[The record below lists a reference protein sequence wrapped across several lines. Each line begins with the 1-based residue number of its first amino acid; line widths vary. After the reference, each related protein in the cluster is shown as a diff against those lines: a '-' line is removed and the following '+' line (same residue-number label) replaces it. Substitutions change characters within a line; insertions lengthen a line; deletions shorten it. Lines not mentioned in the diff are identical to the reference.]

1 MFAGIMTES
10 EVCKIDSVD
19 YEKVEKVRKAFPGD
33 AIIVNL
39 ADIFKAIG
47 DPTRL
52 KIVIALMKEE
62 LCVCDLAALV
72 NITVSGISH
81 QLRILRGLKIVRNR
95 KEGKMVY
102 YSLVDKHIENLVS
115 QAQEHILE

>member
-1 MFAGIMTES
+1 MFVEKMNEND
-10 EVCKIDSVD
+10 VCKIDSVD
-19 YEKVEKVRKAFPGD
+19 YEKVKKVKATFPEQNV
-33 AIIVNL
+33 IVSL
-39 ADIFKAIG
+39 ADFFKAIG

-52 KIVIALMKEE
+52 KIVLALMKEE
-62 LCVCDLAALV
+62 LCVCDLAALINV
-72 NITVSGISH
+72 TVSGISH

-102 YSLVDKHIENLVS
+102 YSLADNHIENLVS

>member
-1 MFAGIMTES
+1 MFVEIMP
-10 EVCKIDSVD
+10 VNDICKIDSVD
-19 YEKVEKVRKAFPGD
+19 HEKVEQVRKTFPD
-33 AIIVNL
+33 QTVIVNL
-39 ADIFKAIG
+39 ADFFKAIG

-52 KIVIALMKEE
+52 KIVLALMKEE
-62 LCVCDLAALV
+62 LCVCDLAALINV
-72 NITVSGISH
+72 TVSGISH

-102 YSLVDKHIENLVS
+102 YSLADNHIEQLVS

>member
-1 MFAGIMTES
+1 MIVETMIETD
-10 EVCKIDSVD
+10 VCKIDSVD
-19 YEKVEKVRKAFPGD
+19 YEKVEKVRATFPD
-33 AIIVNL
+33 QKVIVNL
-39 ADIFKAIG
+39 ADFFKAIG

-52 KIVIALMKEE
+52 KIVLALMKEE
-62 LCVCDLAALV
+62 LCVCDLATLIKV
-72 NITVSGISH
+72 TVSGISH

-102 YSLVDKHIENLVS
+102 YSLADNHIAGLVS

>member
-1 MFAGIMTES
+1 MIKND
-10 EVCKIDSVD
+10 VCKIDSAD
-19 YEKVEKVRKAFPGD
+19 YKKVEQVRKTFPD
-33 AIIVNL
+33 QTVIVNL
-39 ADIFKAIG
+39 ADFFKAIG

-52 KIVIALMKEE
+52 KIVLALMKEE
-62 LCVCDLAALV
+62 LCVCDLAALINV
-72 NITVSGISH
+72 TVSGISH

-102 YSLVDKHIENLVS
+102 YSLADNHIEQLVS

>member
-1 MFAGIMTES
+1 MFVEIMIETDI
-10 EVCKIDSVD
+10 CKIDSVD
-19 YEKVEKVRKAFPGD
+19 HEKVERIKMTLPDQTV
-33 AIIVNL
+33 IVSL
-39 ADIFKAIG
+39 ADFFKAIG

-102 YSLVDKHIENLVS
+102 YSLADNHIENLVS